1 MKEDVREASA
11 RPTLK
16 WSAIVGRRRP
26 KESLKVKV
34 RIVFHLGSKADL
46 NPSCRKETMNEEA
59 TIVHAKQPPSGFC
72 AIITLPIQV

>member
-34 RIVFHLGSKADL
+34 RIVFHLG
-46 NPSCRKETMNEEA
+46 RK
-59 TIVHAKQPPSGFC
+59 S
-72 AIITLPIQV
+72 

>member
-1 MKEDVREASA
+1 MDEDTIRQVSPEPRVRRVMKEDVREASA

-34 RIVFHLGSKADL
+34 RIVLDLGSK
-46 NPSCRKETMNEEA
+46 S
-59 TIVHAKQPPSGFC
+59 
-72 AIITLPIQV
+72 

>member
-1 MKEDVREASA
+1 MRQVSPEPRVRRVMKEDVRDASA

-34 RIVFHLGSKADL
+34 RIVFHLGSK
-46 NPSCRKETMNEEA
+46 S
-59 TIVHAKQPPSGFC
+59 
-72 AIITLPIQV
+72 